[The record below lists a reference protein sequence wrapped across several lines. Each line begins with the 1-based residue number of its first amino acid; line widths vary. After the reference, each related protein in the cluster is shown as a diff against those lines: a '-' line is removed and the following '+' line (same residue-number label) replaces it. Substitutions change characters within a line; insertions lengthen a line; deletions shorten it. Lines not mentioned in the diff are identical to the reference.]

1 MTSILSLQRSMACGP
16 VLAHWKLPISVPCM
30 TWQQRAELPKL
41 TGNSSCSTSLETKKT
56 YSHLSST
63 VKDVAM
69 SQEDSTAKNLIRI
82 NYKLCISYQSQ
93 FQPLFKWQ
101 KPKGRCFV
109 VEEKVGIAPE
119 NITYCW
125 KISALHSN
133 TTSLFLGTVR
143 YSLSF
148 WCPYCLVSLHLSPKL
163 SFAHR
168 LQLQFACRCS
178 QVTHFH
184 STLFFR

>member
-1 MTSILSLQRSMACGP
+1 MTTILSLQRSMACGP
-16 VLAHWKLPISVPCM
+16 ILAHWKLPISVPCM
-30 TWQQRAELPKL
+30 TWQQRAELLKL
-41 TGNSSCSTSLETKKT
+41 TGNSSCSTSLET
-56 YSHLSST
+56 HLSST

-69 SQEDSTAKNLIRI
+69 SQEDSTAKNLTTI
-82 NYKLCISYQSQ
+82 NHELSISYQSQ

-109 VEEKVGIAPE
+109 AEEKVGIASE

-148 WCPYCLVSLHLSPKL
+148 WCPYCLVLLHLSPKL

-168 LQLQFACRCS
+168 L
-178 QVTHFH
+178 
-184 STLFFR
+184 

>member
-1 MTSILSLQRSMACGP
+1 MTTILSLQRSMACGP
-16 VLAHWKLPISVPCM
+16 ILAHWKLPISVPCM
-30 TWQQRAELPKL
+30 TWQQRAELLKL
-41 TGNSSCSTSLETKKT
+41 TGNSSCSTSLET
-56 YSHLSST
+56 HLSST

-69 SQEDSTAKNLIRI
+69 SQEDSTAKNLTT
-82 NYKLCISYQSQ
+82 NHELCISYQSQ

-109 VEEKVGIAPE
+109 AEEKVGIASE

-148 WCPYCLVSLHLSPKL
+148 WCPYCLVLLHLSPKL

-168 LQLQFACRCS
+168 L
-178 QVTHFH
+178 
-184 STLFFR
+184 